1 MDTTSRQRPS
11 TGSEGVAP
19 SGTRVDRDP
28 NRRHTQVRAAETR
41 LLYENACTGIVAALV
56 VAALLAYSQWNV
68 VGPSVVLLWL
78 VYVVLI
84 SAARLTLV
92 RRYLHQ
98 SPSDAENSGWR
109 IAFAIGAALA
119 AFGWG
124 AAGFA
129 LYPEIRPTNEIL
141 LIFVLG
147 GIMLGGA
154 SLLAARPEA
163 FLTFLLPTGLLPAM
177 RLASEGDR
185 EHM

>member
-11 TGSEGVAP
+11 TGSEAVGL

-41 LLYENACTGIVAALV
+41 LLYDNACTGIVAALV

-78 VYVVLI
+78 LYVVLI

-109 IAFAIGAALA
+109 DRVRDRRRRWRHS
-119 AFGWG
+119 GWG
-124 AAGFA
+124 AAGVVA
-129 LYPEIRPTNEIL
+129 LP
-141 LIFVLG
+141 G
-147 GIMLGGA
+147 G
-154 SLLAARPEA
+154 P
-163 FLTFLLPTGLLPAM
+163 
-177 RLASEGDR
+177 DR
-185 EHM
+185 